1 MTANSL
7 AAACQGNIFLV
18 VSSLPSTVVDVDTNL
33 LVTPELVTLVALQAS
48 CTMGLF
54 VKHALDTTVAGDSSN
69 NNAYPTNSKNNNSK
83 SNNSKSNN
91 MVVME
96 VVVPK
101 ANSSSS
107 SNNMVVTE
115 VVVPKASSS
124 SSSNKMKMTVDMDT
138 NTERTLPS
146 EAEVE

>member
-83 SNNSKSNN
+83 SNN

-107 SNNMVVTE
+107 NNNMVVTE

-138 NTERTLPS
+138 NTERTIPS